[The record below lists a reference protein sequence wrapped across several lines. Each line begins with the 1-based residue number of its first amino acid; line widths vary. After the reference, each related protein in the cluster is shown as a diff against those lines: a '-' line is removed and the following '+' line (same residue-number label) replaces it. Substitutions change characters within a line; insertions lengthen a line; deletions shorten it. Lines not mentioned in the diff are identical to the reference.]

1 MLVDLNERLTRQIE
15 DNLQLFTA
23 LNRELQQKEGS
34 GAMLTL
40 REAQRIEREL
50 SKKNGEER
58 RRHEEE
64 MGRIRRRQ
72 EEY

>member
-23 LNRELQQKEGS
+23 LNRELQHKEG
-34 GAMLTL
+34 AAVLTA
-40 REAQRIEREL
+40 REAQRIESEL

-64 MGRIRRRQ
+64 LRRIRRRQ